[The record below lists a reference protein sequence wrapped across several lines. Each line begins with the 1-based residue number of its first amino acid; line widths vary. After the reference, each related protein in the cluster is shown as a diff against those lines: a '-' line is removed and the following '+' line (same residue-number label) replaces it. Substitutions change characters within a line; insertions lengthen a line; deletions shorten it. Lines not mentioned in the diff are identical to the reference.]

1 MRAVTIAVAGVLVV
15 AAHAG
20 VRACETRGA
29 LGTARVLK
37 VDTAATAGFGKPFE
51 ALPLAR
57 GEIVLTFD
65 DGPSPGSTPQILDIL
80 AGECVRATF
89 FMIGK
94 RAEAEPRIAARVQA
108 DGHTIGSHSYSHRN
122 LDTLPLDQATAD
134 IRRGYQAVE
143 KAAYGTEPAEDRAR
157 LFRFPSY
164 KSTPE
169 LVSFVRAHHATVA
182 SWDIG
187 SQDWRGDPPN
197 MTLDRVRRLLDRRDR
212 GVLSLHDSQK
222 NTAAALPA
230 IIAEIRGRGM
240 RIVHLV
246 AE

>member
-1 MRAVTIAVAGVLVV
+1 MRVIVIAVAGVLVLS
-15 AAHAG
+15 AHGA
-20 VRACETRGA
+20 RACDTGDV
-29 LGTARVLK
+29 LGTSRVLK
-37 VDTAATAGFGKPFE
+37 VDTIATAGFGKPFE

-80 AGECVRATF
+80 ARECIRAIF

-94 RAEAEPRIAARVQA
+94 RAEEQPQLVARARA

-122 LDTLPLDQATAD
+122 LDSLPLDQATAD
-134 IRRGYQAVE
+134 IQRGYQAVE
-143 KAAYGTEPAEDRAR
+143 KAAYGAEGVKDRAR

-169 LVSFVRAHHATVA
+169 LVSFVRAHGGTIA

-187 SQDWRGDPPN
+187 TQDWRGDPSS
-197 MTLDRVRRLLDRRDR
+197 MTTDRVRRLLDRRDR

-222 NTAAALPA
+222 NTAEALPA
-230 IIAEIRGRGM
+230 ILAEIRTRGM
-240 RIVHLV
+240 RIVHV
-246 AE
+246 VPE